1 MDLMIT
7 NLDFRVRDL
16 GLDEF
21 FEELHKQKTEYW
33 YWIR

>member
-21 FEELHKQKTEYW
+21 FEVLHNHKTEYW
-33 YWIR
+33 Y